1 MQVRNCFRGCL
12 QCTNV
17 CLTHPIISGI
27 SEVLLA
33 LQKYFMRIFYK
44 NTKNSFRALRSKFFP
59 HQSQKGATVSL
70 KICIAGIELWHK
82 NEICSQ
88 HCDPHSEG
96 ALTQKSQWFLCG
108 IVSVSWS
115 AGQSW
120 MSGTCHARTHL
131 SWEKPLQSPGVV
143 ARMCLR
149 APSSIRLHIQHL
161 GRAQPHQKDPVS
173 SS

>member
-82 NEICSQ
+82 WNLLSALWSTLRRSS
-88 HCDPHSEG
+88 HSEVSMISLWHCVCFMECRAKLNVWDLPCKNSSLLRETLAESRCG
-96 ALTQKSQWFLCG
+96 STDVSESSQQHQ
-108 IVSVSWS
+108 
-115 AGQSW
+115 AAHPAPGQ
-120 MSGTCHARTHL
+120 GTTASEGSC
-131 SWEKPLQSPGVV
+131 Q
-143 ARMCLR
+143 
-149 APSSIRLHIQHL
+149 
-161 GRAQPHQKDPVS
+161 
-173 SS
+173 